1 MIVTGIERIA
11 KRRNR
16 VRVYVDG
23 VAVTELPAAVA
34 RGEGLAPGRAVE
46 RAEIDAIV
54 AKEQRRAAMATAA
67 AMLARRPR
75 SERQIRQRLG
85 QRRTEPEVIDATI
98 ARLREVGLV
107 NDAAYAQSWAESR
120 NRSSPR
126 GRRLVVQEL
135 RTAGVETG
143 VATGAAEQIDDADA
157 AYRLAASRMRSLARL
172 ERDAFRARLGALL
185 QRRGFGWDVVR
196 ATVDRCWRESAGVW
210 DAVDDGGLGAAEG
223 LG

>member
-1 MIVTGIERIA
+1 
-11 KRRNR
+11 
-16 VRVYVDG
+16 
-23 VAVTELPAAVA
+23 
-34 RGEGLAPGRAVE
+34 
-46 RAEIDAIV
+46 
-54 AKEQRRAAMATAA
+54 MATAA

-172 ERDAFRARLGALL
+172 ERDAFRARLGARLP
-185 QRRGFGWDVVR
+185 RRGFGWDVVR
-196 ATVDRCWRESAGVW
+196 ANGGPMLAGVGRGEGC
-210 DAVDDGGLGAAEG
+210 GG
-223 LG
+223 